1 MKFLSF
7 ALFVHFLF
15 AIVAAHAKP
24 IQVLL
29 LDGQNNHNW
38 KATTPVLIEALEA
51 ENLCKITV
59 STSLPKNHPRMHGL
73 SGDPNSR
80 SMMPF

>member
-1 MKFLSF
+1 MKFHPF
-7 ALFVHFLF
+7 TLF
-15 AIVAAHAKP
+15 AHIFFAIAASHAKP

-59 STSLPKNHPRMHGL
+59 STSPPKKSPRMHGL